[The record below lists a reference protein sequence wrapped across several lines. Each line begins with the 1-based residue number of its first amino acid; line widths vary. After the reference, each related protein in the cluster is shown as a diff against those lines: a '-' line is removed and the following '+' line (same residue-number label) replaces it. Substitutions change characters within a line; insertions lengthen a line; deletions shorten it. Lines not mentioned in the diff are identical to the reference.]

1 MTQCD
6 TYICY
11 YVYVKKSFKYSYIL
25 LACRS
30 KSLWAFLFAKESEAY
45 MAKSKYEKNVLP
57 RLADVEKWL
66 EGLDPKWIVI
76 DPSAASFI
84 AELRKR
90 GYIVKKA
97 KNDVLDGIRFVST
110 LLNKNKIE
118 ISDLCE
124 NTIREFSEY
133 VWDEKAAD
141 RGEDKPIK
149 QYDHAMEAFRYS
161 CYTILYK
168 NAHPILKTFKG
179 GL

>member
-1 MTQCD
+1 
-6 TYICY
+6 
-11 YVYVKKSFKYSYIL
+11 
-25 LACRS
+25 
-30 KSLWAFLFAKESEAY
+30 WAFLFAKESEAY